1 MQLLYLMQFTFV
13 PTGTQTRRPS
23 VGSCI
28 SSPIFVSF
36 SHREI
41 TYKTRGVSSVK
52 ISAQSS
58 GVTGSS
64 SLFSGSFESP
74 MSLVMG

>member
-1 MQLLYLMQFTFV
+1 MQLLYLMQFTFA
-13 PTGTQTRRPS
+13 PTDTHTCRPS

-28 SSPIFVSF
+28 FLVQSSLLSVT
-36 SHREI
+36 EI
-41 TYKTRGVSSVK
+41 AYKTLGVSSLK